1 MKTAKEGLVSLRI
14 PENRK
19 EAFYNPE
26 MELSR
31 DISVA
36 FLQTIGNKSF
46 VVCDLLSATGAR
58 AVRYAK
64 ETDAKQ
70 VFAND
75 ASEEA
80 VKYIKENAAIN
91 GVADKISVSCKGAN
105 AFLAS
110 HKKDFDFIDID
121 PFGSP
126 VYFLDEIA
134 KNVKPGSYLA
144 VTATDC
150 GALAGIFPKTCE
162 ERYGV
167 KLERT
172 ECFKEI
178 GIRNLIGVVAMNL
191 QKHGYFVSPLLSHA
205 TEHYFRIFLKVDGK
219 GETPI
224 EEFFH
229 CKNCG
234 YCTFERVL
242 ECEFCKTKISRLGPI
257 WAGRL
262 YDKNICFLMLDRL
275 KQNYFQ
281 KSANARK
288 IVLSAIA
295 ECKEPFYYNIHRVSE
310 RVSKNTPAVGD
321 VIAELKKSGF
331 SSTRTQF
338 SDTSVK
344 TDAKIDSIRKIIQ
357 LLDRQQQQKTT
368 K

>member
-1 MKTAKEGLVSLRI
+1 MKTAKEGLVALHI
-14 PENRK
+14 PESRK

-31 DISVA
+31 DMSVA
-36 FLQTIGNKSF
+36 FLQAVRIKNA
-46 VVCDLLSATGAR
+46 VVCDLLSATGVR

-64 ETDAKQ
+64 ETDAKK

-75 ASEEA
+75 ASEKA
-80 VKYIKENAAIN
+80 VKYIKKNAAIN
-91 GVADKISVSCKGAN
+91 NVADKISVSCKGAN

-126 VYFLDEIA
+126 VYFLDEIS
-134 KNVKPGSYLA
+134 KNVKPDSYLA

-191 QKHGYFVSPLLSHA
+191 QKHKYFVSPLLSHA
-205 TEHYFRIFLKVDGK
+205 TEHYFRIFLKVGGK
-219 GETPI
+219 GEIPI
-224 EEFFH
+224 KKFCH

-234 YCTFERVL
+234 YCTFERIL
-242 ECEFCKTKISRLGPI
+242 ECEFCKTKISSLGPL
-257 WAGRL
+257 WSGDL
-262 YDKNICFLMLDRL
+262 YDKSLCFSILDTLR
-275 KQNYFQ
+275 QNHFQ

-288 IVLSAIA
+288 IMLSVIA
-295 ECKEPFYYNIHRVSE
+295 ECKEPFYYNIHRISE
-310 RVSKNTPAVGD
+310 RVSKNTPAVDD
-321 VIAELKKSGF
+321 VITELKKLGF
-331 SSTRTQF
+331 RATHTQF
-338 SDTSVK
+338 SNTSVK
-344 TDAKIDSIRKIIQ
+344 TDAKTGIIRKIIQ
-357 LLDRQQQQKTT
+357 LLDKQRQQKPS